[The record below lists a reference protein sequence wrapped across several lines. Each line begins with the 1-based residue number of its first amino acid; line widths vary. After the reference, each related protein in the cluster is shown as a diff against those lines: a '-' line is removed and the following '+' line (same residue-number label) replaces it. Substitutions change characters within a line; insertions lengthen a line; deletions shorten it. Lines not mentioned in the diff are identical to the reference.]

1 MLLPKIIVKKTRF
14 CPTLIL
20 VIFTVFRIIKEKGR
34 YAYVYKFY
42 IE

>member
-1 MLLPKIIVKKTRF
+1 MRV

-20 VIFTVFRIIKEKGR
+20 VIFTVFRINKEKAR

-42 IE
+42 TE